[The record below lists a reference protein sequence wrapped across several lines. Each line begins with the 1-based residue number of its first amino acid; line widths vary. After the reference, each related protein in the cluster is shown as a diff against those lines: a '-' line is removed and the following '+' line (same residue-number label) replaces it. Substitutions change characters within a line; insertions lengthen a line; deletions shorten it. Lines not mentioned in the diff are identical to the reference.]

1 MPLPSSVKVQHT
13 HHARSYCMESFH
25 AKLRFVSQAQRAHS
39 WLQFVQAINAD
50 AEVLRAAV
58 CNRCPVR
65 YSRAEDVM
73 TASLSSPTQQESAYI
88 PKVFRSRSIL
98 LRSQVLQNSSFA
110 GHLFQSCTCQVLL
123 PDVHEIGL
131 EHIRS
136 SRHSSSFSLVR

>member
-73 TASLSSPTQQESAYI
+73 TASLSSRTQQVLIVDISQLDTKLGE
-88 PKVFRSRSIL
+88 
-98 LRSQVLQNSSFA
+98 SQVVWA
-110 GHLFQSCTCQVLL
+110 GRGKITSGMAVSQDASLL
-123 PDVHEIGL
+123 CSHCSP
-131 EHIRS
+131 
-136 SRHSSSFSLVR
+136 SLKV